1 MFTCKMVH
9 KVFGRKTL
17 SFDTWEELYELLSD
31 KRYMRFVQ
39 DYEVVEVGKVDHTA
53 TRDRFNALF
62 A

>member
-1 MFTCKMVH
+1 MVH

-39 DYEVVEVGKVDHTA
+39 DYEVVETGKVDRSTTA
-53 TRDRFNALF
+53 DRFNALF